1 METKNLAEQKL
12 LIFQKIMSIQN
23 EKKINQ
29 LFAIVNK
36 FTKNKISDNKQLS
49 FEEWNSLF
57 MTERDLN
64 EFIPEYDMTL
74 GEYRMKIYKAEKG
87 KDYSINQFL
96 EKLDGYV

>member
-1 METKNLAEQKL
+1 
-12 LIFQKIMSIQN
+12 
-23 EKKINQ
+23 
-29 LFAIVNK
+29 
-36 FTKNKISDNKQLS
+36 
-49 FEEWNSLF
+49 

>member
-1 METKNLAEQKL
+1 METKNSAEQKL

-96 EKLDGYV
+96 EK